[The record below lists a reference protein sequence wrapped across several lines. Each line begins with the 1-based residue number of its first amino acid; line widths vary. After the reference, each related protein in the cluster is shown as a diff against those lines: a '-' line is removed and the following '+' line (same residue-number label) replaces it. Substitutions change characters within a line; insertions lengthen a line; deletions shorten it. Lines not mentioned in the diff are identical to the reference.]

1 MTMAQN
7 LITAHYGED
16 HVSAHEAA
24 LIQAKLYGNGRY
36 RVDGLNL
43 TVPNP
48 FTLHIDNGIALI
60 DGRWYLVTGGGE
72 SLEIPPGSLGMNRK
86 DRVFITY
93 ERGTDGIE
101 SPELEYVVGTPTT
114 GRATAP
120 VNQYPASLFD
130 QPSRAWIPYAEIPL
144 SGFTVGT
151 PTILMESRAVT
162 PPANQC
168 AECSSM
174 MAEIQSELSDS
185 RAATAAAWEV
195 VRSVPAALAAYDQ
208 RIADIE
214 ELVAD
219 KIDLMG
225 RQIRQLAAMLA
236 NNIAAYV
243 LVGDTLAVP
252 TAWIDYDEETGAAKF
267 QYTSFDEETGKL
279 NIDMPL
285 TIDERVE
292 ESAAKVDYLLMM
304 NGEE

>member
-1 MTMAQN
+1 MEGVMMAQN

-36 RVDGLNL
+36 RIEGLGI

-48 FTLHIDNGIALI
+48 FTLHVDSGIALI

-72 SLEIPPGSLGMNRK
+72 NLEIPTGSLGMNRK

-93 ERGTDGIE
+93 QRGTDGIE
-101 SPELEYVVGTPTT
+101 SPALEYVVGTPTT

-120 VNQYPASLFD
+120 ANPYPASLFD

-151 PTILMESRAVT
+151 PTILMESRALT

-174 MAEIQSELSDS
+174 MAEIQRELSDS

-195 VRSVPAALAAYDQ
+195 VRSVPAALAEYDR
-208 RIADIE
+208 RITAIE
-214 ELVAD
+214 ELVD
-219 KIDLMG
+219 EKIELMAH
-225 RQIRQLAAMLA
+225 QIRQLAAMLA
-236 NNIAAYV
+236 NNIASYV
-243 LVGDTLAVP
+243 LVGDVLAVP
-252 TAWIDYDEETGAAKF
+252 SAWIDYDEEAQSAKLA
-267 QYTSFDEETGKL
+267 YT
-279 NIDMPL
+279 
-285 TIDERVE
+285 
-292 ESAAKVDYLLMM
+292 
-304 NGEE
+304 